1 MNEQQRQE
9 SFQAWLQQGGG
20 LNSLNYA
27 TEIAKI
33 AYNAGLENGLSEVK
47 VPETV
52 AFPAEPILIKGGLAS
67 DDRGSLSFINNF
79 SLLGFKRFYIIE
91 NNNQLIRA
99 WHGHRHESKV
109 FIPIIG
115 SWKVVLLNLETEEL
129 NGTYVLSDK
138 SPAALFVP
146 GGFYNGTMNLT
157 NGARLLVLSNA
168 SLDESKDDDIRKE
181 YVEQGLFN
189 TVIR

>member
-33 AYNAGLENGLSEVK
+33 AYNAGLEKGLNEVRI
-47 VPETV
+47 PELAV
-52 AFPAEPILIKGGLAS
+52 LPAEPMLIKGGLAS
-67 DDRGSLSFINNF
+67 DDRGSLSFVNNF

-115 SWKVVLLNLETEEL
+115 SWKVVLLNLDTEEL

-138 SPAALFVP
+138 NPAALFVP

-157 NGARLLVLSNA
+157 DGARLLVLSNA
-168 SLDESKDDDIRKE
+168 SLEESKNDDIRKV
-181 YVEQGLFN
+181 YIDQRYFD